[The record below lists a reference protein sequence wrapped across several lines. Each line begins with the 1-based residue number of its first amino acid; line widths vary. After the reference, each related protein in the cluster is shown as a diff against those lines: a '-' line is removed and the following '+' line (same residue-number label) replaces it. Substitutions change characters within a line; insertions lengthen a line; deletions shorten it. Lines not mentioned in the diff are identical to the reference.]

1 MTLDL
6 INRRRALAGRTAA
19 LCCMFFFVA
28 AVDGIVSRFA
38 QSADDLR
45 LLPGQS
51 IQVNGPVGEGVRDT
65 QDLEVVSDSEML
77 GLAFDRI
84 HPGYW
89 TGGLLWQGVLT
100 AGPQVSPGTY
110 SVAVKAGNQP
120 ARKALAVFRV
130 RIFGDAA
137 ALQQSAD
144 SIIQRYTGLPPWWVL
159 VILFPLI
166 LISAGAV
173 YLCSQQRERLLKQ
186 EGKAEIYRI
195 NRKDDEYEV
204 TFALGTGNG
213 IHVGSVLTLLD
224 KNGVPVGRVTVK
236 EAYEGDATA
245 VATPECLPR
254 PGFIVAT
261 SH

>member
-1 MTLDL
+1 M
-6 INRRRALAGRTAA
+6 AGKAAA
-19 LCCMFFFVA
+19 LCCLLFFVS

-45 LLPGQS
+45 LLPGES
-51 IQVNGPVGEGVRDT
+51 IQVNGPVGEGVRDI
-65 QDLEVVSDSEML
+65 QDLEVASDSEML
-77 GLAFDRI
+77 DLSFDRM

-89 TGGLLWQGVLT
+89 TGGLLWRGVLT
-100 AGPQVSPGTY
+100 AGPEVRPGTY
-110 SVAVKAGNQP
+110 SVAVKARNQP
-120 ARKALAVFRV
+120 ARKALTVFRV

-137 ALQQSAD
+137 ALQQSFD
-144 SIIQRYTGLPPWWVL
+144 SIIQRSTGLPPWWVM

-186 EGKAEIYRI
+186 EGKAEIYRV
-195 NRKDDEYEV
+195 NRKDDEVEV
-204 TFALGTGNG
+204 TFALGTLHG

-224 KNGVPVGRVTVK
+224 KNGVPVGSVTVK

-245 VATPECLPR
+245 VTTPECLPR

-261 SH
+261 NH